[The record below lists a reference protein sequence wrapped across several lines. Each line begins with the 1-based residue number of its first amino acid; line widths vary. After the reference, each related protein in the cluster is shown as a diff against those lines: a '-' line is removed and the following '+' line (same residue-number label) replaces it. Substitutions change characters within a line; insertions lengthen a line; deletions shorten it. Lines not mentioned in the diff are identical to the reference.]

1 MKLYPIRPGAD
12 AVAEH
17 FKKMSKG
24 LLPRSR
30 TYKHSGYGVIGSRLS
45 TGTATI
51 MKRGKVD
58 DRPVVVREMTP
69 AEVGLQQAR
78 SELSATARKTG
89 GTKPTSRNG
98 RRQSRPRRAQS
109 NKSKRKAPKK
119 KTTKKKKTSKPRDNF
134 S

>member
-1 MKLYPIRPGAD
+1 MKLYPVRPGAD

-45 TGTATI
+45 TGSATI

-89 GTKPTSRNG
+89 TKPASRNR

-119 KTTKKKKTSKPRDNF
+119 KKKKKKTSKPRDNF